1 MKLSANEP
9 ALPKQGVLYN
19 IVTNLTF
26 WVLIAIIA
34 GILLGHFAP
43 AIAMKME
50 FLGKRFIDLIKLFI
64 GPIIFL
70 TIVLGIGGMGD
81 LRKVGRIG
89 IKSLIYF
96 EIVTTFALAI
106 GVAVAYLFQPGKIDK
121 SGLHIQDPT
130 KYTSAPADFSWL
142 QFFLD
147 NFTLNTGVSVRETKA
162 DINTAPATTIPNS
175 RNRRPTKPS
184 KNIMGRNMT
193 AIVIEVAI
201 TAK

>member
-147 NFTLNTGVSVRETKA
+147 NFTLQVLTAAIIIGIALNYYRKREQVVSVLYK
-162 DINTAPATTIPNS
+162 I
-175 RNRRPTKPS
+175 
-184 KNIMGRNMT
+184 
-193 AIVIEVAI
+193 
-201 TAK
+201 